1 MSAYAQICKFVDKLE
16 LWIELLAPI
25 WRQSITWTRNSLSPL
40 IKIYKSF
47 QISETSMS
55 NRGQLEASAT
65 HHSEIESFQLKV
77 ALKSFRCVQLGS
89 VQFSTYV

>member
-1 MSAYAQICKFVDKLE
+1 MDSKFTISIDKN
-16 LWIELLAPI
+16 I
-25 WRQSITWTRNSLSPL
+25 
-40 IKIYKSF
+40 

-55 NRGQLEASAT
+55 NRGQLEASVT